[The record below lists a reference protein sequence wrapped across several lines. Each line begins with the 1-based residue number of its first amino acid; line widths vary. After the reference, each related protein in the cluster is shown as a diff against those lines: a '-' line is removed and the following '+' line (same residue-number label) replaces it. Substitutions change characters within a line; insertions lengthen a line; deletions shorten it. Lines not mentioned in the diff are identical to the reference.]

1 MLALIAPQPRHAH
14 RRAQFPGLR
23 VLRTRNG
30 ERTRNTLPLSPHS
43 ALATAAR
50 FRRLCDGYRLRATF
64 LWLFPP
70 PLFLRQCSAERYRIG
85 RVRRRLSP
93 NMTSAVASTVLI
105 PLTAR
110 R

>member
-1 MLALIAPQPRHAH
+1 ATSEPCSSPRAIPRTLTAAPAQSRAHA
-14 RRAQFPGLR
+14 
-23 VLRTRNG
+23 
-30 ERTRNTLPLSPHS
+30 RNTLPLSPHS

-85 RVRRRLSP
+85 RVQRRLSP